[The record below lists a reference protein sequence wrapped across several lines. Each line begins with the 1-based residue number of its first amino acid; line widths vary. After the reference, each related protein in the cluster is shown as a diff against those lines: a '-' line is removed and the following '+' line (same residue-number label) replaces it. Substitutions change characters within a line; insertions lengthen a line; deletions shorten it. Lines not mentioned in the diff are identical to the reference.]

1 MLCRPIHSGFGK
13 LLLKLSLALLLQF
26 LHSYTGRCHTKY
38 TGSQPTFFGQVA
50 SVGDVLN
57 ARSIDRNQP
66 FIFQR
71 ISLLIC
77 HLHLPKAE
85 VRIDALGTNEVS

>member
-1 MLCRPIHSGFGK
+1 MLCRPIHSGLGK
-13 LLLKLSLALLLQF
+13 LLLKLSLALLLRILQ
-26 LHSYTGRCHTKY
+26 SYTSRCHTKY
-38 TGSQPTFFGQVA
+38 TSSQPTLFCVA

-71 ISLLIC
+71 VSLLIC

-85 VRIDALGTNEVS
+85 VRIDALGANEVS